1 MNFLIDLF
9 KKATKGDN
17 FRAPQGVE
25 KYNDGIAQLNSLGS
39 NQYDKVNTNTINR
52 ITKTKSS
59 LTQTKSNSTP
69 AGSR

>member
-17 FRAPQGVE
+17 FRSPQSVD
-25 KYNDGIAQLNSLGS
+25 KYNDSIAQLNSLGS
-39 NQYDKVNTNTINR
+39 DQYNKVNTQTINR
-52 ITKTKSS
+52 ISKTKSS